1 MVVDDDKQTR
11 EFVANV
17 LMYCV
22 NREVL
27 TFANGCSAWK
37 YLDDKGRIDIVLSD
51 IDMPEMDGLALLEN
65 IKVAYPDKICIL
77 MSGNSSHK
85 ASALNRGASAFLP
98 KPFKVNDLF
107 KIVQTY
113 VVGEN

>member
-1 MVVDDDKQTR
+1 MVVDDDEQTR

-27 TFANGCSAWK
+27 RFPTGSSAWE
-37 YLDDKGRIDIVLSD
+37 YLDEQGKVDIVLSD
-51 IDMPEMDGLALLEN
+51 VDMPEMDGLSLLEN
-65 IKVAYPDKICIL
+65 IKKVYPDKICIL
-77 MSGNSSHK
+77 MSGDLNHK
-85 ASALNRGASAFLP
+85 GPALNRGAADFLP

-113 VVGEN
+113 VVGET